1 MHRDDLERIGP
12 RIAHDAHHTIAL
24 LRDCRQPMLHAR
36 IILVRLGALGLGEG
50 LFQPGQLVRFDLR
63 MGKVDFGGVT
73 KEVCLAYVPEAQ
85 IGNYTIVHVG
95 FALNVLDEA
104 EAMETLQLLR
114 EIGALD
120 EELGA
125 EAAAVQIPSPSG
137 G

>member
-1 MHRDDLERIGP
+1 MCLGIPGKIIEIYEANDL
-12 RIAHDAHHTIAL
+12 H
-24 LRDCRQPMLHAR
+24 
-36 IILVRLGALGLGEG
+36 
-50 LFQPGQLVRFDLR
+50 

-73 KEVCLAYVPEAQ
+73 REVCLAYVPEAQ

-104 EAMETLQLLR
+104 EALETLQLLR

-125 EAAAVQIPSPSG
+125 EADAVQVPPSSSG
-137 G
+137 GSAAAALN

>member
-1 MHRDDLERIGP
+1 MLTPVRMPGEWQKPKASALQLPKLQPDP
-12 RIAHDAHHTIAL
+12 SRIAVL
-24 LRDCRQPMLHAR
+24 LNRNARKVTDDVVRHASR
-36 IILVRLGALGLGEG
+36 IVGS
-50 LFQPGQLVRFDLR
+50 D
-63 MGKVDFGGVT
+63 
-73 KEVCLAYVPEAQ
+73 
-85 IGNYTIVHVG
+85 HV
-95 FALNVLDEA
+95 FLSKSLDEA